1 MLWKP
6 QTVPAG
12 KVCRLGQTGD
22 TTVKNLVKPAT
33 EVRHDNKDGA
43 VDRVLGKS
51 LVVLT
56 KLQD

>member
-1 MLWKP
+1 M
-6 QTVPAG
+6 
-12 KVCRLGQTGD
+12 GQTGD